1 VPLKAA
7 RGNKMTAEKYV
18 KEVSKLLKCRASK
31 KKEISG
37 KLLSE
42 IKSEVAA
49 GESLENVLAK
59 KGIPWDFANHY
70 NDHFDKAE
78 QKAAKREKTMKIWGI
93 VIVVI
98 LIAAGIIYWN
108 MPKWSDIS
116 KSTVFDEEQVRA
128 AAEEIITLY
137 SDDEYEAVV
146 AYMTDDMKEVL
157 NAPTLALSKS
167 QLVTEDFGELQSFG
181 QMYISEAKQGRKMF
195 AMVQVSVSYTNTSV
209 MYTLTFD
216 ADMKLAG
223 FYVK

>member
-1 VPLKAA
+1 
-7 RGNKMTAEKYV
+7 MTAEKYV
-18 KEVSKLLKCRASK
+18 KEVSKLLKCRTAK
-31 KKEISG
+31 KKEIKD

-42 IKSEVAA
+42 INDAVAS
-49 GESLENVLAK
+49 GEALDDVLARL
-59 KGIPWDFANHY
+59 GIPWDYANHY
-70 NDHFDKAE
+70 NDNFDKNE
-78 QKAAKREKTMKIWGI
+78 QKAAKREKTIKIWGI
-93 VIVVI
+93 IIAVLVV
-98 LIAAGIIYWN
+98 AGALLYRN

-116 KSTVFDEEQVRA
+116 ESTVFREEQVKA

-137 SDDEYEAVV
+137 SNDEYEAVV

-157 NAPTLALSKS
+157 NAPTLSLSKS

-181 QMYISEAKQGRKMF
+181 QMYISEVKQGKDLF

-209 MYTLTFD
+209 VYTLTFD

>member
-1 VPLKAA
+1 MI
-7 RGNKMTAEKYV
+7 NMTAEKYV
-18 KEVSKLLKCRASK
+18 KEVSKLLKCRGSK
-31 KKEISG
+31 KKEIRN
-37 KLLSE
+37 KLLAD
-42 IKSEVAA
+42 INNEVAA

-59 KGIPWDFANHY
+59 MGIPWDFANRY
-70 NDHFDKAE
+70 NDNFNKEE

-93 VIVVI
+93 VLMVI
-98 LIAAGIIYWN
+98 AIIIGIIYWN

-116 KSTVFDEEQVRA
+116 ESTVFREEQVRA
-128 AAEEIITLY
+128 VAEEIITLY

-146 AYMTDDMKEVL
+146 AYMTDDMKAVL
-157 NAPTLALSKS
+157 NAPTLSISKA

-181 QMYISEAKQGRKMF
+181 QMDISEAKQRRKRF

-209 MYTLTFD
+209 AYTLTFD

>member
-1 VPLKAA
+1 
-7 RGNKMTAEKYV
+7 MTAEKYV
-18 KEVSKLLKCRASK
+18 KEVSKLLKCRTSK
-31 KKEISG
+31 KKEISS

-42 IKSEVAA
+42 IKSEAAA
-49 GESLENVLAK
+49 GESLENALAK
-59 KGIPWDFANHY
+59 RGIPWDFANHY
-70 NDHFDKAE
+70 NDQFDKAE
-78 QKAAKREKTMKIWGI
+78 KKAAKREKTMKIWGI

-98 LIAAGIIYWN
+98 VIAAGIIYWN
-108 MPKWSDIS
+108 MPKWSDIGE
-116 KSTVFDEEQVRA
+116 STVFDEEQVRA

-146 AYMTDDMKEVL
+146 AYMADDMKEVL

-167 QLVTEDFGELQSFG
+167 QLVTEDFGGLQSFG
-181 QMYISEAKQGRKMF
+181 QMYISEAKQGRRRF

>member
-1 VPLKAA
+1 
-7 RGNKMTAEKYV
+7 MTAEKYV
-18 KEVSKLLKCRASK
+18 KEVSKLLKCRTAK
-31 KKEISG
+31 KKEIKD

-42 IKSEVAA
+42 INNAVAS
-49 GESLENVLAK
+49 GESLDDVLARL
-59 KGIPWDFANHY
+59 GIPWDYANHY
-70 NDHFDKAE
+70 NDNFDKNE
-78 QKAAKREKTMKIWGI
+78 QKAAKREKTIKIWSI
-93 VIVVI
+93 IIAVLVV
-98 LIAAGIIYWN
+98 AGALLYWN

-116 KSTVFDEEQVRA
+116 ESTVFHEEQVKA

-137 SDDEYEAVV
+137 SNDEYEAVV

-157 NAPTLALSKS
+157 NAPTLSLSKS

-181 QMYISEAKQGRKMF
+181 QMYISEAKQGKDLF

-209 MYTLTFD
+209 VYTLTFD